1 MPARK
6 VFLTLLA
13 LGSGGLALWVLF
25 EAVVS
30 DHLTGQVFYAIV
42 PLVMLVSV
50 AVNGLK
56 KGD

>member
-1 MPARK
+1 MSARK
-6 VFLTLLA
+6 VLLVLLA

-25 EAVVS
+25 EAVVT
-30 DHLTGQVFYAIV
+30 DHLTRQVFYAIL
-42 PLVMLVSV
+42 PLVLLVSV